1 MTAAGD
7 VRAPA
12 LKPVRYGVIP
22 AGGLGTRFLPIS
34 RAVPKELIPI
44 VDTPV
49 IELVVTE
56 LTASGVER
64 VVLVVGP
71 GKEWIEAY
79 FKPSPR
85 IEARLAADMRT
96 EDLELLRRAERLA
109 QVRSVLQSEPK
120 GNGHAVLQARPLVGD
135 EPFAMLWGD
144 DIMLGEEPAV
154 MQLIKARERLGGGS
168 VVGCIRV
175 GKEDISRY
183 GVVAGTEVDHGTR
196 RVIGIVEK
204 PAPDDAPSDLAAVHG
219 YVLEPEIF
227 DVLEKQPPGRGGEVW
242 LTGAVSE
249 LARQG
254 APVWAVEL
262 VGQRYDC
269 GDKIGYVNAFVDAA
283 LGRNDTGPAVRKHLE
298 DLGWRAP
305 RGR

>member
-1 MTAAGD
+1 MTPD
-7 VRAPA
+7 RVSTPA

-22 AGGLGTRFLPIS
+22 AAGLGTRFLPIS
-34 RAVPKELIPI
+34 RAVPKELIPV

-49 IELVVTE
+49 IEIVVTE
-56 LTASGVER
+56 MTASGIER

-71 GKEWIEAY
+71 GKEWIESY
-79 FKPSPR
+79 FQPNPR
-85 IEARLAADMRT
+85 MEARLVADMRK
-96 EDLELLRRAERLA
+96 EDLALLKRAEGLA
-109 QVRSVLQSEPK
+109 HVKSVLQPEPK
-120 GNGHAVLQARPLVGD
+120 GNGDAVLQARALVGD

-144 DIMLGEEPAV
+144 DIMLGEQPAV

-175 GKEDISRY
+175 GKKDVGRY
-183 GVVAGTEVDHGTR
+183 GVVAGTPVDDQTL
-196 RVIGIVEK
+196 RVIGIIEK
-204 PAPDDAPSDLAAVHG
+204 PVPEEAPSDLAAVHG

-227 DVLEKQPPGRGGEVW
+227 EVLARTPPGRGGEVW
-242 LTGAVSE
+242 LTDGVAE

-262 VGQRYDC
+262 KGQRYDC

-283 LGRNDTGPAVRKHLE
+283 LGRDDTGPAVRAHLE
-298 DLGWRAP
+298 GLGWKAP
-305 RGR
+305 RVR

>member
-1 MTAAGD
+1 MTRAPGAN
-7 VRAPA
+7 APA
-12 LKPVRYGVIP
+12 LRPVRYGVIP

-44 VDTPV
+44 IDTPV
-49 IELVVTE
+49 IEIVVTE
-56 LTASGVER
+56 MTSSGIER

-79 FKPSPR
+79 FKPNPR

-96 EDLELLRRAERLA
+96 EDLELLKRAERLA
-109 QVRSVLQSEPK
+109 QVKSVLQAEPK
-120 GNGHAVLQARPLVGD
+120 GNGHAVLQARALVGD

-144 DIMLGEEPAV
+144 DIMLGEQPAL

-175 GKEDISRY
+175 GKKDISRY
-183 GVVAGTEVDHGTR
+183 GVVAGTEVDADTL
-196 RVIGIVEK
+196 RVTSIVEK
-204 PAPDDAPSDLAAVHG
+204 PTPDGAPSDLAAVHG

-227 DVLEKQPPGRGGEVW
+227 DVLARQPPGRGGEVW
-242 LTGAVSE
+242 LTDAVAE

-254 APVWAVEL
+254 GPVWAVEL
-262 VGQRYDC
+262 RGQRYDC

-283 LGRNDTGPAVRKHLE
+283 LGRNDTGPAVRAHLE
-298 DLGWRAP
+298 GLGWRGP
-305 RGR
+305 RAR

>member
-1 MTAAGD
+1 MTAARD
-7 VRAPA
+7 VPTPA
-12 LKPVRYGVIP
+12 VRPVRYGVIP

-71 GKEWIEAY
+71 GKEWIESY
-79 FKPSPR
+79 FKPNPR
-85 IEARLAADMRT
+85 IEARLAADMRK
-96 EDLELLRRAERLA
+96 EDLDLLKRAERLA
-109 QVRSVLQSEPK
+109 QVKSVLQAEPR

-144 DIMLGEEPAV
+144 DIMLSEEPAV

-168 VVGCIRV
+168 VIGCIRV

-183 GVVAGTEVDHGTR
+183 GVVAGTEVDKGTR

-204 PAPDDAPSDLAAVHG
+204 PTPDDAPSDLAAVHG
-219 YVLEPEIF
+219 YVLEPEVF
-227 DVLEKQPPGRGGEVW
+227 EVLEKQPPGRGGEVW
-242 LTGAVSE
+242 LTDAVAE

-254 APVWAVEL
+254 QPVWAVEL

-269 GDKIGYVNAFVDAA
+269 GDKIGYVNAYVDAA
-283 LGRNDTGPAVRKHLE
+283 LGRNDTGPAVRAHLE
-298 DLGWRAP
+298 GLGWKAP

>member
-1 MTAAGD
+1 MTREGD
-7 VRAPA
+7 TQVSG

-34 RAVPKELIPI
+34 RAVPKELIPV

-56 LTASGVER
+56 MTASGIER

-79 FKPSPR
+79 FKPNPR

-96 EDLELLRRAERLA
+96 EDLELLKRAERLA
-109 QVRSVLQSEPK
+109 QVKSVLQEEPK
-120 GNGHAVLQARPLVGD
+120 GNGHAVLQARALVGE

-144 DIMLGEEPAV
+144 DIMLGEQPAL

-168 VVGCIRV
+168 VIGCIRV
-175 GKEDISRY
+175 GKKDISRY
-183 GVVAGTEVDHGTR
+183 GVVAGTEVDDETL
-196 RVIGIVEK
+196 RVISIVEK
-204 PAPDDAPSDLAAVHG
+204 PAPEDAPSDLAAVHG
-219 YVLEPEIF
+219 YVLEPDIF
-227 DVLEKQPPGRGGEVW
+227 DVLAKQPPGRGGEVW
-242 LTGAVSE
+242 LTDAVAE

-262 VGQRYDC
+262 KGQRYDC
-269 GDKIGYVNAFVDAA
+269 GDKIGYVTAFVDAA
-283 LGRNDTGPAVRKHLE
+283 LGRNDTGPAVRAHLE
-298 DLGWRAP
+298 GLGWKAP

>member
-1 MTAAGD
+1 MTSGRGAG
-7 VRAPA
+7 VPG

-22 AGGLGTRFLPIS
+22 AAGLGTRFLPIS
-34 RAVPKELIPI
+34 RAVPKELIPL

-79 FKPSPR
+79 FKPNPR
-85 IEARLAADMRT
+85 MEARLAADMRK
-96 EDLELLRRAERLA
+96 EDLELLKRAERLA
-109 QVRSVLQSEPK
+109 HVKSVLQAEAK

-144 DIMLGEEPAV
+144 DIMLSEQPAV

-168 VVGCIRV
+168 VIGCVRV
-175 GKEDISRY
+175 PKKDISRY
-183 GVVAGTEVDHGTR
+183 GVVAGTEVDKGTL

-204 PAPDDAPSDLAAVHG
+204 PSPEDAPSDLAAVHG
-219 YVLEPEIF
+219 YILEPEIF
-227 DVLEKQPPGRGGEVW
+227 DILAKLPPGRGGEVW
-242 LTGAVSE
+242 LTDGVAE

-269 GDKIGYVNAFVDAA
+269 GDKIGYVKAFLDAA
-283 LGRNDTGPAVRKHLE
+283 LGRNDTGPAVRAHLE
-298 DLGWRAP
+298 GLGWKAP

>member
-1 MTAAGD
+1 MTREPL
-7 VRAPA
+7 VNAPA
-12 LKPVRYGVIP
+12 LRPVRYGVIP

-49 IELVVTE
+49 IDIVVAE
-56 LTASGVER
+56 MTASGIEH

-71 GKEWIEAY
+71 GKEWIESY
-79 FKPSPR
+79 FKPNPR
-85 IEARLAADMRT
+85 MEARLAADRRT
-96 EDLELLRRAERLA
+96 DDLELLKRPERLA
-109 QVRSVLQSEPK
+109 QVKAVLQGEPR
-120 GNGHAVLQARPLVGD
+120 GNGHAVLQARALVGD

-144 DIMLGEEPAV
+144 DIMLGEPPAV

-168 VVGCIRV
+168 VVGCVRV
-175 GKEDISRY
+175 KREEISRY
-183 GVVAGTEVDHGTR
+183 GVVAGTAVGDGTL

-204 PAPDDAPSDLAAVHG
+204 PTPEEAPSDLAAVHG

-227 DVLEKQPPGRGGEVW
+227 EVLAKQPPGRGGEVW
-242 LTGAVSE
+242 LTDAVAE

-262 VGQRYDC
+262 KGQRYDC
-269 GDKIGYVNAFVDAA
+269 GDKVGYVNAFVDAA
-283 LGRNDTGPAVRKHLE
+283 LGRNDTGPAVRAHLE
-298 DLGWRAP
+298 GLGWKAP
-305 RGR
+305 RAR

>member
-1 MTAAGD
+1 MTREHDTG
-7 VRAPA
+7 VPA

-22 AGGLGTRFLPIS
+22 AAGLGTRFLPIS
-34 RAVPKELIPI
+34 RAVPKELIPV

-49 IELVVTE
+49 IEIVVTE
-56 LTASGVER
+56 MTESGIER

-79 FKPSPR
+79 FKPNPR

-96 EDLELLRRAERLA
+96 EDLELLKRAERLA
-109 QVRSVLQSEPK
+109 QVKSVLQAEPK
-120 GNGHAVLQARPLVGD
+120 GNGDAVLQARGLVGD
-135 EPFAMLWGD
+135 QPFAMLWGD
-144 DIMLGEEPAV
+144 DIMLGEQPAV

-168 VVGCIRV
+168 VIGCIRV
-175 GKEDISRY
+175 GKKDISRY
-183 GVVAGTEVDHGTR
+183 GVVAGTEVDDETF
-196 RVIGIVEK
+196 RVISIVEK
-204 PAPDDAPSDLAAVHG
+204 PSPDEAPSDLAAVHG
-219 YVLEPEIF
+219 YVLEPDIF
-227 DVLEKQPPGRGGEVW
+227 EVLAKQPPGRGGEVW
-242 LTGAVSE
+242 LTDAVAE

-262 VGQRYDC
+262 KGQRYDC

-283 LGRNDTGPAVRKHLE
+283 LGRNDTGPAVRAHLE
-298 DLGWRAP
+298 ALGWKAP

>member
-1 MTAAGD
+1 MTSERETE
-7 VRAPA
+7 VPTV
-12 LKPVRYGVIP
+12 KPVRYGVIP

-34 RAVPKELIPI
+34 RAVPKELIPV

-56 LTASGVER
+56 MTASGIER

-79 FKPSPR
+79 FKPNPR

-96 EDLELLRRAERLA
+96 EDLELLKRAERLA
-109 QVRSVLQSEPK
+109 QVKSVLQAEPK
-120 GNGHAVLQARPLVGD
+120 GNGHAVLQARGLVGE

-144 DIMLGEEPAV
+144 DIMLGEEPAL
-154 MQLIKARERLGGGS
+154 MQLIRARERLGGGS

-175 GKEDISRY
+175 GTKDISRY
-183 GVVAGTEVDHGTR
+183 GVIAGTEVEDGIR
-196 RVIGIVEK
+196 RVIGVVEK
-204 PAPDDAPSDLAAVHG
+204 PTPEEAPSDFAAVHG

-227 DVLEKQPPGRGGEVW
+227 DVLATLPPGRGGEIW
-242 LTGAVSE
+242 LTDAVAE

-262 VGQRYDC
+262 KGQRYDC
-269 GDKIGYVNAFVDAA
+269 GDKIGYVTALVDAA
-283 LGRNDTGPAVRKHLE
+283 LGRNDTGPAVRAHLE
-298 DLGWRAP
+298 GLGWRAP
-305 RGR
+305 RAR

>member
-1 MTAAGD
+1 
-7 VRAPA
+7 V
-12 LKPVRYGVIP
+12 KYGVIP

-56 LTASGVER
+56 MTASGIER

-71 GKEWIEAY
+71 GKEWVEAY

-85 IEARLAADMRT
+85 IEARLAADMRKQ
-96 EDLELLRRAERLA
+96 DLELLKRAERLA
-109 QVRSVLQSEPK
+109 QVKSVLQAEPK
-120 GNGHAVLQARPLVGD
+120 GNGHAVLQARALVGD

-144 DIMLGEEPAV
+144 DIMLGEEPALT
-154 MQLIKARERLGGGS
+154 QLIRARDRLGGGS

-175 GKEDISRY
+175 GKKDISRY
-183 GVVAGTEVDHGTR
+183 GVVAGTEVDQETR
-196 RVIGIVEK
+196 RVIAIIEK
-204 PAPDDAPSDLAAVHG
+204 PTPEEAPSDLAAVHG

-227 DVLEKQPPGRGGEVW
+227 EVLAQQPAGRGGEVW
-242 LTGAVSE
+242 LTDAVAE
-249 LARQG
+249 MARQG

-262 VGQRYDC
+262 KGQRYDC
-269 GDKIGYVNAFVDAA
+269 GDKIGYANAFVDAA
-283 LGRNDTGPAVRKHLE
+283 LARDDTGPEVRAHLE
-298 DLGWRAP
+298 SLGWKAP